1 MQNDI
6 YAAVDQG
13 KVIEFPVTVDIILAR
28 GHTVHQY
35 FPVVFDKVPS
45 YSAATSQLVNVFSI
59 EPNQVRVKYEVKPF
73 TLTQV
78 LGSMKSENGAMPRF
92 SDLDPAVVGYI
103 QSMVSNY
110 VEGKVSRLAAERG
123 YLSLNNVLGRYTAS
137 TNEKYRKEAMYIQST
152 LDSCWDKLEAYFEK
166 LKGEVLPVPS
176 SVADIDQ
183 VIGELTWN
191 NFLDA
196 ETK

>member
-13 KVIEFPVTVDIILAR
+13 KVVEFPVTVDIILAR
-28 GHTVHQY
+28 GHAVHQY
-35 FPVVFDKVPS
+35 FPVVFDRVPS
-45 YSAATSQLVNVFSI
+45 YSAATSQLANVFVI
-59 EPNQVRVKYEVKPF
+59 ENNQVRVKYEVRPF
-73 TLTQV
+73 TLAQV
-78 LGSMKSENGAMPRF
+78 LSSLKSDDGTMPRF
-92 SDLDPAVVGYI
+92 SDLDPALVGYI

-137 TNEKYRKEAMYIQST
+137 TNAKYRKEAMFIQAT
-152 LDSCWDKLEAYFEK
+152 LDNCWDNLEAYFEK
-166 LKGEVLPVPS
+166 LKGEALPVPS
-176 SVADIDQ
+176 TVVDIDR

-191 NFLDA
+191 NFLVDEA
-196 ETK
+196 

>member
-13 KVIEFPVTVDIILAR
+13 RVIEFPVTVDIILAR

-35 FPVVFDKVPS
+35 FPVVFDQVPS
-45 YSAATSQLVNVFSI
+45 YSAATSRLENIFVI
-59 EPNQVRVKYEVKPF
+59 EPNRVRLKYEVRPF
-73 TLTQV
+73 TLPQV
-78 LGSMKSENGAMPRF
+78 LSSLKSTDGSMPRF
-92 SDLDPAVVGYI
+92 SDLDPALVGYI

-137 TNEKYRKEAMYIQST
+137 TNAKYRKEAMYIQST

-166 LKGEVLPVPS
+166 LKGEALPMPS
-176 SVADIDQ
+176 SVADIDR
-183 VIGELTWN
+183 VIGELTWD
-191 NFLDA
+191 NFQADEA
-196 ETK
+196 

>member
-13 KVIEFPVTVDIILAR
+13 KVVEFPVTVDIILAR

-35 FPVVFDKVPS
+35 FPVVFDQVPS
-45 YSAATSQLVNVFSI
+45 YSAATSQLANVFVI
-59 EPNQVRVKYEVKPF
+59 ENNQVRVKYEVRPF
-73 TLTQV
+73 TLAQV
-78 LGSMKSENGAMPRF
+78 LSSLKSDDGIMPRF
-92 SDLDPAVVGYI
+92 SDLDPALVGYI

-110 VEGKVSRLAAERG
+110 VESKVSRLAAERG

-137 TNEKYRKEAMYIQST
+137 TNMKYRKEAMFIQAT
-152 LDSCWDKLEAYFEK
+152 LDNCWDNLEVYFEK
-166 LKGEVLPVPS
+166 LKGEALPVPS
-176 SVADIDQ
+176 SVSDIDR

-191 NFLDA
+191 NFQVDEA
-196 ETK
+196 